1 MQIIA
6 KIDSFSETTWYFIA
20 ISVQI

>member
-6 KIDSFSETTWYFIA
+6 KTDSFSETTWYFIA